1 MLNVQNYFEIKIL
14 LLFISKQFYLFFY
27 FVSYFCTFL
36 KTFGKSKH
44 QLQHIKRILF
54 SLNNLE
60 MF

>member
-14 LLFISKQFYLFFY
+14 LLFISKQFYLFFT
-27 FVSYFCTFL
+27 FSYFCTFL